1 MQIILVLL
9 FLVASSL
16 HLGDDYVF
24 FQWFVGILFCLA
36 PIHLW
41 VKGKTSNLFAW
52 AFTLFSAYVA
62 YTALAS
68 FSIYATIPQAR
79 RLGFS
84 LAALM
89 AYISVAVPMLS
100 LLMVDKR
107 FLTAV
112 PDVLPIACLIN
123 SFYVVVTAVLDIKFV
138 NSMGYSGFI
147 DYSGMNGVL
156 IAICAIPSIH
166 VLFWDGKNRAHQI
179 VVIMAMIAIYLSK
192 GSIAYGVLA
201 CGMVGTILT
210 KQRGAKTLL
219 KLLPLALVPIMIAVL
234 SEGKDVLDSGRRF
247 EAYQTFVTAWW
258 GEDIWT
264 KLFGYGPSEFQ
275 IVSGVIQRKT
285 GFMVNPDG
293 SMWAWTWLHASYLQ
307 CFIEYGV
314 VGGIIIVTLIAQ
326 CLLNLYKKN
335 DKTVFAIACS
345 LAGAGIFDYPE
356 RLWPTA
362 ILIMWCIA
370 YSYRGEDACD
380 TIS

>member
-1 MQIILVLL
+1 MQIILILL

-24 FQWFVGILFCLA
+24 FQWFVGIIFCLV

-41 VKGKTSNLFAW
+41 VKGKTSNIFAL

-68 FSIYATIPQAR
+68 FSVYATIPQAR

-89 AYISVAVPMLS
+89 AYISVSIPMLS
-100 LLMVDKR
+100 MLMVDKR

-112 PDVLPIACLIN
+112 PDVIPIACLIN
-123 SFYVVVTAVLDIKFV
+123 SLYVIITAVFDIKFT

-156 IAICAIPSIH
+156 IAVCATPSIS
-166 VLFWDGKNRAHQI
+166 VLFVDLKNKVHQV
-179 VVIMAMIAIYLSK
+179 VVILAMIALYLSK
-192 GSIAYGVLA
+192 GSISYGVLA
-201 CGMVGTILT
+201 SGIVGIILT

-219 KLLPLALVPIMIAVL
+219 KLLPLALVPMLIAVL

-247 EAYQTFVTAWW
+247 EAYQTFITAWW
-258 GEDIWT
+258 SEDIWT

-275 IVSGVIQRKT
+275 IVSGVIQRKMN
-285 GFMVNPDG
+285 FMVNKDG
-293 SMWAWTWLHASYLQ
+293 SMWAWTWVHSEFIQSL
-307 CFIEYGV
+307 IEYGIL
-314 VGGIIIVTLIAQ
+314 GLALILALLGETL
-326 CLLNLYKKN
+326 LKLYKKN

-345 LAGAGIFDYPE
+345 LVGASIFDYPC
-356 RLWPTA
+356 RLFPTA
-362 ILIMWCIA
+362 VLVMWCLA
-370 YSYRGEDACD
+370 YAYLIEDV
-380 TIS
+380 T